1 MDPQSDQE
9 PDASPEAMIFGENLD
24 EFAARVANICA
35 LEQGG
40 QIAQLEA
47 YRRIKALYKQL
58 RTSKRNLLTPEPPP
72 E

>member
-1 MDPQSDQE
+1 MDPDHQDTSD
-9 PDASPEAMIFGENLD
+9 PSPEAMIFGENLD

-35 LEQGG
+35 LEAGG
-40 QIAQLEA
+40 HIPQMEA

-58 RTSKRNLLTPEPPP
+58 RTSKRNLLTPEPPT